1 MRHRLSIVMITYNSE
16 RYLKESLG
24 SALFADEVFI
34 LDAGSQ
40 DNTLEIARALGAK
53 VYQEPWRGFGRQ
65 KQRAVEL
72 ARNDWVF
79 VLDSDEIITEELKRE
94 ILGVLQNPECDGYL
108 VPRLNYFFGK
118 PVKRCG
124 LYPDYS
130 LRLFNKKS
138 GRFTEDPVHERVVI
152 NGKIGKLKNHML
164 HYAYESVEEFIE
176 KQNRYSTLGA
186 KPSKFKAIISPFWTF
201 FRLYFLKLGFLEG
214 WRGFLI
220 SALYSQYTFW
230 KYAKDR
236 SNGENTHS

>member
-24 SALFADEVFI
+24 SALFADEVLI

-94 ILGVLQNPECDGYL
+94 ILGVLQNPEYDGYL